1 MAEEAVG
8 SDEKIVEFNGARAP
22 GSEREQGGNGER
34 ARQLHGLSVLS
45 LFLHSTATVQE
56 MMSTLLEHAP
66 TVTSSV
72 LVYPLLLDRK
82 RQLLKGSILE
92 GCADN
97 VLERAMDA
105 FQEDLTAL
113 EYSIL
118 DNQALHDLLEE
129 GEVTLHDGFGIL
141 MDGVVPEDQWKAAE
155 RELNVRKLAMVPM
168 VVENEPLGMV
178 ALAFDHD
185 KIDVEVLELLVG
197 HLTLAL
203 RDLLVRDEV
212 VRFSDTDSLTWVP
225 NGRYLKRALE
235 DEVARSGRYGRGLA
249 LVALDIDNFGE
260 FNANY
265 GQSLGDRLLRTI
277 ATTLA
282 EAVSPPELVARLQ
295 DDEFAVLLPETNR
308 ATAVTITT
316 RLLSSLAQ
324 VSAFSEEGAPPV
336 TLSVAIA
343 CFPEDADTPKAL
355 LNRALA
361 DLKDV
366 KRDGESDELPATVG
380 QAQG

>member
-1 MAEEAVG
+1 MARKSAANKK
-8 SDEKIVEFNGARAP
+8 KIVELKGTKAP
-22 GSEREQGGNGER
+22 AAAQEPHGSEER

-56 MMSTLLEHAP
+56 MMTTLLEHAP
-66 TVTSSV
+66 TVTGSV

-92 GCADN
+92 GCTDGI
-97 VLERAMDA
+97 LDRAMDA

-118 DNQALHDLLEE
+118 DNHALHELLEE

-141 MDGVVPEDQWKAAE
+141 MDGVLPEEQWKTGE
-155 RELNVRKLAMVPM
+155 EKLNVRKLAMVPM

-178 ALAFDHD
+178 ALAFDHED
-185 KIDVEVLELLVG
+185 IDVEVLELLVG

-212 VRFSDTDSLTWVP
+212 VRFSDTDSLTWRP

-235 DEVARSGRYGRGLA
+235 NEIARSGRYGRGLA
-249 LVALDIDNFGE
+249 LVALDIDGFGD
-260 FNANY
+260 FNATY

-282 EAVSPPELVARLQ
+282 DAVSAPELVARLQ
-295 DDEFAVLLPETNR
+295 DDEFVVLLPETNR
-308 ATAVTITT
+308 PTAVTITT

-336 TLSVAIA
+336 TLSVAIV

-355 LNRALA
+355 LKRVLA
-361 DLKDV
+361 DLDDAKV
-366 KRDGESDELPATVG
+366 DGPVAA
-380 QAQG
+380 QA

>member
-1 MAEEAVG
+1 MAKKSVANNR
-8 SDEKIVEFNGARAP
+8 KIVELNGAGAS
-22 GSEREQGGNGER
+22 GSEREQGGGGER

-66 TVTSSV
+66 TVTNSV
-72 LVYPLLLDRK
+72 LVYPLLLERK

-92 GCADN
+92 GCTDN

-105 FQEDLTAL
+105 FQEDLTSL
-113 EYSIL
+113 EFSIL
-118 DNQALHDLLEE
+118 DNHALHELLEE

-141 MDGVVPEDQWKAAE
+141 MDGVLPEEQWKAAE

-185 KIDVEVLELLVG
+185 EIDVEVLELLVG

-235 DEVARSGRYGRGLA
+235 SEIARSGRYGRGLA
-249 LVALDIDNFGE
+249 LVALDIDKFGE

-295 DDEFAVLLPETNR
+295 DDEFVVLLPETNR

-316 RLLSSLAQ
+316 RLLSTLAQ

-336 TLSVAIA
+336 TLSVAIV

-355 LNRALA
+355 LNRALSDLADAKA
-361 DLKDV
+361 DL
-366 KRDGESDELPATVG
+366 PMAAG
-380 QAQG
+380 QGQG

>member
-1 MAEEAVG
+1 MARKSAANKK
-8 SDEKIVEFNGARAP
+8 KIVELKGTKAP
-22 GSEREQGGNGER
+22 AVAQEPHGSEER

-56 MMSTLLEHAP
+56 MMTTLLEHAP
-66 TVTSSV
+66 TVTGSV

-92 GCADN
+92 GCTDGI
-97 VLERAMDA
+97 LDRAMDA
-105 FQEDLTAL
+105 FQEDLTSL
-113 EYSIL
+113 EFSIL
-118 DNQALHDLLEE
+118 DNHALHELMEE

-141 MDGVVPEDQWKAAE
+141 MDGVLPEEQWQTGEQK
-155 RELNVRKLAMVPM
+155 LNVRKLAMVPM

-178 ALAFDHD
+178 VLAFDHED
-185 KIDVEVLELLVG
+185 IDVEVLELLVG

-212 VRFSDTDSLTWVP
+212 VRFSDTDSLTWIP

-235 DEVARSGRYGRGLA
+235 DEIARSGRYGRGLA
-249 LVALDIDNFGE
+249 LVALDIDGFGD

-282 EAVSPPELVARLQ
+282 DAVSPPELVARLQ
-295 DDEFAVLLPETNR
+295 DDEFVVLLPETNR

-336 TLSVAIA
+336 TLSVAIV

-355 LNRALA
+355 LKRVLA
-361 DLKDV
+361 DLDDAKV
-366 KRDGESDELPATVG
+366 DGPVA
-380 QAQG
+380 AARAR